1 MHRTDPTNRIT
12 SGPWAEIDL
21 AALCENFAMLCAAT
35 PNAETAA
42 VVKSSAYGLGLAP
55 VAQALAER
63 ENCRTFFVAYP
74 EEGAEL
80 REALAKIAP
89 DATIYVFNGP
99 LPESLGIFD
108 ETALTPVINSLE
120 QVRDWTTHK
129 AGAPCALHLDTG
141 MNRLGAPLAD
151 LEKIAALPG
160 LNVNLFMSHLACG
173 SDPAHK
179 KNVEQRQTFVE
190 TAKYFPTVQRSLSAS
205 AGAMMDASYHFDLTR
220 PGIALY
226 GGSPFDNDNARIK
239 PVVTLKAPIVQLRTL
254 EAGESVG
261 YSATFVA
268 KRPTKIAVAAIGYGD
283 GVPVAGS
290 GKIETAINGARAPI
304 AGRVSMDLVCLD
316 VTDLKDPPQI
326 GEPVEF
332 FGKSVSLFEAAQAC
346 GTIPY
351 ELLTGLGGRVDR
363 RYV

>member
-1 MHRTDPTNRIT
+1 MHRADPTNRMT
-12 SGPWAEIDL
+12 SGPWAEINL
-21 AALCENFAMLCAAT
+21 AALCENFSMLRAAA
-35 PNAETAA
+35 PNTGTAA
-42 VVKSSAYGLGLAP
+42 VVKSNAYGLGLAP

-80 REALAKIAP
+80 RAALATMAP

-99 LPESLGIFD
+99 LPESIGIFG
-108 ETALTPVINSLE
+108 EAALTPVINSLE
-120 QVRDWTTHK
+120 QARDWTSHK

-141 MNRLGAPLAD
+141 MNRLGAPVAEF
-151 LEKIAALPG
+151 EKIVTLAG

-173 SDPAHK
+173 SEPAHK
-179 KNVEQRQTFVE
+179 KNAEQRDAFI
-190 TAKYFPTVQRSLSAS
+190 KYTKRLPNAQRSLSAS
-205 AGAMMDASYHFDLTR
+205 AGALMDPSYHFDLTR

-226 GGSPFDNDNARIK
+226 GGSPFDKDDARIK
-239 PVVTLKAPIVQLRTL
+239 PVVTLRAPIVQLRTL
-254 EAGESVG
+254 EAGETVG
-261 YSATFVA
+261 YGATFVA
-268 KRPTKIAVAAIGYGD
+268 ERPTKIAVAAIGYGD

-290 GKIETAINGARAPI
+290 GKIVAAINGGRAPI
-304 AGRVSMDLVCLD
+304 AGRVSMDLICLD
-316 VTDLKDPPQI
+316 VTDLKNPLQT
-326 GEPVEF
+326 GAEAEF
-332 FGKSVSLFEAAQAC
+332 FGGAVSLFDAARAC